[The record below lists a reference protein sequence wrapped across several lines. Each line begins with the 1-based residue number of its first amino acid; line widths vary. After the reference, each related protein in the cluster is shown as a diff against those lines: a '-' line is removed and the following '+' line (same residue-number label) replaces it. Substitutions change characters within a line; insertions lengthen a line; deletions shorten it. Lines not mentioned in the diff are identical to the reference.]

1 MKTVMN
7 DVEDGVFND
16 VDDGV
21 DVDVDVDDGV
31 HFVDGVVGVDD
42 EDDLRRP
49 APAAAAAARPSP
61 EKICFEIF
69 NFLIFLIFYRRDIS
83 DYEH

>member
-1 MKTVMN
+1 MALKMKTVMN

-31 HFVDGVVGVDD
+31 HYVDGVVGVDD

-49 APAAAAAARPSP
+49 APAAAAARPSP
-61 EKICFEIF
+61 EKICFEI
-69 NFLIFLIFYRRDIS
+69 
-83 DYEH
+83 

>member
-1 MKTVMN
+1 MALKMATVMN
-7 DVEDGVFND
+7 DVDDGVFNGVD

-21 DVDVDVDDGV
+21 DVDVDVDY
-31 HFVDGVVGVDD
+31 VDSVVGVDD

-61 EKICFEIF
+61 EKICFEI
-69 NFLIFLIFYRRDIS
+69 
-83 DYEH
+83 